1 MIGIVDYGAGN
12 LRSVKKALDFL
23 GAESRI
29 VAAPGEIEG
38 IEKMILPGVGAFRA
52 AMEKLQEKDLFR
64 PVAEWLAA
72 DRPFLGICLGM
83 QILFESGE
91 ESPEVPG
98 FGIFRGAVP
107 RFRQGRVPQIG
118 WNRVRFSRPT
128 LLSEGL
134 EDGAFFYFLHGFYVV
149 PEEASIVCGET
160 EYGIRYPSM
169 IRRGNI
175 YAVQFHP
182 EKSADNGL
190 KLLQN
195 WVDLS

>member
-29 VAAPGEIEG
+29 VTAPGEFNG
-38 IEKMILPGVGAFRA
+38 IEKVILPGVGAFRA
-52 AMEKLQEKDLFR
+52 AMEKLQEKKLIQ

-83 QILFESGE
+83 QILFENGE

-98 FGIFRGAVP
+98 FGIFPGSVP
-107 RFRQGRVPQIG
+107 RFRARRVPQIG
-118 WNRVRFSRPT
+118 WNRVSFLEPT

-134 EDGAFFYFLHGFYVV
+134 EDGAFFYFLHGYYVA
-149 PEEASIVCGET
+149 PEDGSIVCGET
-160 EYGIRYPSM
+160 EYGIHYPAM

-190 KLLQN
+190 KLLRN
-195 WVDLS
+195 WVERS